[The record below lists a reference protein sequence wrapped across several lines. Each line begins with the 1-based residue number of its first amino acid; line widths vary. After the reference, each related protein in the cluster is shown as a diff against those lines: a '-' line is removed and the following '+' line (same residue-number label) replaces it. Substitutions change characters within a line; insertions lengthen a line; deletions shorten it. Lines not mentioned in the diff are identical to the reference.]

1 MPSLFKRQN
10 EEYWLA
16 VAENRVFLGQSTSTN
31 ISIGEHLT
39 GEQDADDA
47 EALFNRETWIA
58 AAPTLDPFP
67 VAPLWSL
74 SIWIEGYAWSAVDW
88 TVGCNTNSVRGPVWK
103 MLDASGVNSESRRII
118 WLMDSKNRLYCY
130 HQHQLEHISLPTEAT
145 VAQVRFLPPNR
156 IFLVFFL

>member
-1 MPSLFKRQN
+1 M
-10 EEYWLA
+10 
-16 VAENRVFLGQSTSTN
+16 
-31 ISIGEHLT
+31 
-39 GEQDADDA
+39 
-47 EALFNRETWIA
+47 
-58 AAPTLDPFP
+58 
-67 VAPLWSL
+67 
-74 SIWIEGYAWSAVDW
+74 DW

-156 IFLVFFL
+156 IFLVFFYNKRFQNEGSISTHF